1 MSNASVAY
9 YSFIFVHTILCCL
22 CDHIAVNI
30 KMAKISK
37 YMKDMKSYLLPSVA
51 KMLVLPKKDPSLQ
64 SLIDQARDELESPS
78 RPMNSF
84 TSNPT
89 VTQARDEL
97 EKILKDPVY
106 SSNEFENAKRSIN
119 VWFEGYIERC
129 GKNLKDVKVREEF
142 KEFVLF
148 M

>member
-1 MSNASVAY
+1 
-9 YSFIFVHTILCCL
+9 
-22 CDHIAVNI
+22 
-30 KMAKISK
+30 MAKISK
-37 YMKDMKSYLLPSVA
+37 YMKNMKAYLLPSVA

-64 SLIDQARDELESPS
+64 SLIAQARDELESPS

-84 TSNPT
+84 NPNPT

-129 GKNLKDVKVREEF
+129 EKLLKDVKVREEF